1 MSAQDGRTAF
11 PSHKRFKANPV
22 RIPKPIAIVLDL
34 EGTLCPTHHY
44 EHVLLP
50 YSRTHL
56 MEYLLRNDE
65 VEYVR
70 KRIEIIKDQY
80 FNFHPE
86 ARDKFHS
93 VFTETAYRHYLSQ
106 QAPVNDVSSNRHVP
120 PLQHPQN
127 DSTLRQD
134 QNECISIVDDEP
146 SGKAQADSKEDD
158 DGDIEILKI
167 SPPTNVIQETTSNVD
182 DDDEDEDID
191 LNPITE
197 PTKVKGATT
206 DNVSHPLTSKE
217 EKQSDNTVVTPS
229 IADNVNDS
237 KMKII
242 DIGPV
247 SKVVAV
253 TNPDTLSTSKGT
265 EKDKTVDDDHS
276 AVTAVTNTECESVD
290 NKHSE
295 LGDPPPL
302 LDQKP
307 APKMSENEIQNVNG
321 NGNGNEVQHGNG
333 ESDKSMNGAQER
345 GNGKEQEM
353 VEREVMSKMEFYRE
367 SEVKFVV
374 QIVNEWLDIDHQIP
388 AMQYLL
394 GLVVDDGFKSGA
406 LKSEIFEDGMQS
418 MRRWRERELIN
429 IYIYNEGSIAAQK
442 LMMKYSQ
449 FGDLTGY
456 ITDYFD
462 VDTMG
467 SKKYEDSFEKLYDEI
482 RSEQWSE
489 DDMDE
494 DEDEEVD
501 IVYISSNPK
510 ELKKAEKCGFFV
522 LHSVR
527 NGEIGDSDFDQI
539 SDFNAIQFYSDFD
552 QMAGYHHGI

>member
-1 MSAQDGRTAF
+1 
-11 PSHKRFKANPV
+11 
-22 RIPKPIAIVLDL
+22 
-34 EGTLCPTHHY
+34 
-44 EHVLLP
+44 
-50 YSRTHL
+50 
-56 MEYLLRNDE
+56 
-65 VEYVR
+65 
-70 KRIEIIKDQY
+70 
-80 FNFHPE
+80 
-86 ARDKFHS
+86 
-93 VFTETAYRHYLSQ
+93 
-106 QAPVNDVSSNRHVP
+106 
-120 PLQHPQN
+120 
-127 DSTLRQD
+127 
-134 QNECISIVDDEP
+134 
-146 SGKAQADSKEDD
+146 
-158 DGDIEILKI
+158 
-167 SPPTNVIQETTSNVD
+167 
-182 DDDEDEDID
+182 
-191 LNPITE
+191 
-197 PTKVKGATT
+197 
-206 DNVSHPLTSKE
+206 
-217 EKQSDNTVVTPS
+217 
-229 IADNVNDS
+229 
-237 KMKII
+237 
-242 DIGPV
+242 
-247 SKVVAV
+247 
-253 TNPDTLSTSKGT
+253 
-265 EKDKTVDDDHS
+265 
-276 AVTAVTNTECESVD
+276 
-290 NKHSE
+290 
-295 LGDPPPL
+295 
-302 LDQKP
+302 
-307 APKMSENEIQNVNG
+307 
-321 NGNGNEVQHGNG
+321 
-333 ESDKSMNGAQER
+333 
-345 GNGKEQEM
+345 M

-406 LKSEIFEDGMQS
+406 LKSDIFEDGMQS

-552 QMAGYHHGI
+552 QMA